1 MSETLEIKHA
11 RLQYGKT
18 VITKDIS
25 ASFMKPE
32 IVSIIGPNGSG
43 KSTLLKAL
51 GRLLAPGKGVVYLSG
66 KDMRSLPSEAVAK
79 RVSVLPQ
86 SAQAPG
92 DMTVRDLASCGRIPY
107 QSAFSQLSEEDGRVI
122 DKALSATGMAEM
134 RHKRI
139 GALSGGER
147 QRAWLAM
154 ALAQEP
160 KILLL
165 DEPTTFLDIHYQL
178 ELMELITRLYE
189 KTGITIIMVMHDLNY
204 AARFSHRLIAVK
216 KGRIVAD
223 GPVEEVFC
231 QPVLENLYDVNVS
244 LTQITEEGRTYPVC
258 FPYLHKNIIKEGEK

>member
-1 MSETLEIKHA
+1 MNDTLEI
-11 RLQYGKT
+11 RDGLLQYGKR
-18 VITKDIS
+18 VVAEHMN

-51 GRLLAPGKGVVYLSG
+51 GRLLPPRRGAVYLNG
-66 KDMRSLPSEAVAK
+66 RDMRDMPSSAIA
-79 RVSVLPQ
+79 RRISVLPQ

-92 DMTVRDLASCGRIPY
+92 DMTARDLATCGRIPY
-107 QSAFSQLSEEDGRVI
+107 GSAFSRLTREDERAV
-122 DKALSATGMAEM
+122 DEAVAATGLTELQE
-134 RHKRI
+134 RRI

-178 ELMELITRLYE
+178 ELMELITRLHTQ
-189 KTGITIIMVMHDLNY
+189 TGITIIMVMHDLNY
-204 AARFSHRLIAVK
+204 AARFSQRLIAVK
-216 KGRIVAD
+216 NGCVVAD
-223 GPVEEVFC
+223 GPVGEVFR
-231 QPVLENLYDVNVS
+231 QDVLERLYDVNVCV
-244 LTQITEEGRTYPVC
+244 TEIQQGNRVQPIC
-258 FPYLHKNIIKEGEK
+258 MPYLREHI